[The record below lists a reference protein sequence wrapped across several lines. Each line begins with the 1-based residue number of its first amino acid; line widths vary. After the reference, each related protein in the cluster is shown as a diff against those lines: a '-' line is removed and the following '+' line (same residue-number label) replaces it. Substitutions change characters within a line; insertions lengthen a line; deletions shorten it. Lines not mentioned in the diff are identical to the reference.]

1 VRRERLRPPGGS
13 PPRPSRTCPSPRR
26 RLLGLLP
33 VVTVGGPDV
42 PTAPSVGAGWE
53 WGTDR
58 QEAGEFSRA
67 EITAVTFR

>member
-1 VRRERLRPPGGS
+1 
-13 PPRPSRTCPSPRR
+13 
-26 RLLGLLP
+26 

-53 WGTDR
+53 GGTDR
-58 QEAGEFSRA
+58 QEAGEFFRA